1 MKYCLSGNDW
11 KVQSDNMSAPI
22 PAIVPGIVQQ
32 DLINAKLTTDF
43 WYGMGPEDKY
53 EACQHTWEYTK
64 DFYLPEKEPGAE
76 HYTLIF
82 ECVDFTCEV
91 FLNDKH
97 IGGNNGEYKLFKLDA
112 TEEIIAPGN
121 NKLRVVINKM
131 PPELLD
137 YLILSDG
144 KKQRRRQ

>member
-64 DFYLPEKEPGAE
+64 DFYLPEKESRRGAL
-76 HYTLIF
+76 YFNI
-82 ECVDFTCEV
+82 
-91 FLNDKH
+91 
-97 IGGNNGEYKLFKLDA
+97 
-112 TEEIIAPGN
+112 
-121 NKLRVVINKM
+121 RVRGF
-131 PPELLD
+131 
-137 YLILSDG
+137 YL
-144 KKQRRRQ
+144 